1 MLIGSFGER
10 MCDVEDFKILLHD
23 NRQHIEFCISLYC
36 FEIICGKTP
45 LKPRVSGDLGSMVHA
60 FRRAGGYC
68 DAGPEA
74 KILALQMY
82 IVVEATRRIMSE
94 KQPTLGNVVTSVD
107 ELNDDI
113 RGQKIREYLPTS
125 IGIGSQAE
133 LRRDCLPMLGNTFSI
148 EDEAISIS
156 TILYCYDRFEKRI
169 LSLESA
175 HFNMSRSPLLSTLT
189 MERLISSINN
199 KFHEG
204 QDIEIEAWFDK
215 VTESV
220 PLLCEIML
228 RIEAGEF
235 DEVSPKT
242 ILKDVIPPLKASAP
256 APSRDRVLEMI
267 RRRWQESMEIVKAID
282 EGS

>member
-1 MLIGSFGER
+1 M
-10 MCDVEDFKILLHD
+10 ILEYYDL
-23 NRQHIEFCISLYC
+23 
-36 FEIICGKTP
+36 FEE
-45 LKPRVSGDLGSMVHA
+45 LLG
-60 FRRAGGYC
+60 
-68 DAGPEA
+68 
-74 KILALQMY
+74 L
-82 IVVEATRRIMSE
+82 
-94 KQPTLGNVVTSVD
+94 
-107 ELNDDI
+107 
-113 RGQKIREYLPTS
+113 
-125 IGIGSQAE
+125 
-133 LRRDCLPMLGNTFSI
+133 
-148 EDEAISIS
+148 
-156 TILYCYDRFEKRI
+156 
-169 LSLESA
+169 LESA